1 MNVSSA
7 FLKDV
12 SSAIP
17 ISRIAFY
24 AGLLF
29 MIISICTVSVVLLP
43 VLLKSISQKMEVHG
57 HSFDYYGIFWGLSAI
72 LFLVFALILYRDAT
86 SITMVFTTD
95 VYHKRYYKYFWPFAF
110 AFLGVFCTPVAI
122 YIGVKF
128 VFTTPSVYL
137 LPAKLLCCCS
147 EKHARILVTSL
158 TFWFNLAASVFLLGH
173 GFVILFAFTMA
184 PFVVAVNVMLLV
196 LTFMC
201 LTYIMALVFTVCASL
216 GTRKCLRSN
225 ADCCAT
231 VRAAMLIPFLLAIM
245 CFVLM
250 AALSGQFVNNATQP
264 NSFNSIIKSLFTPVF
279 LAAASFGLRRLISV
293 WLHWSPGN
301 VDGGNAVYPVL
312 GRMYNGYQAMD
323 NVVIECDE

>member
-1 MNVSSA
+1 MDISNSY
-7 FLKDV
+7 LKDV

-29 MIISICTVSVVLLP
+29 MTISICAASVVLLP
-43 VLLKSISQKMEVHG
+43 VLLKLLSQKMEVDG

-72 LFLVFALILYRDAT
+72 LFLVFVLLLYRDVT
-86 SITMVFTTD
+86 IISMDFTTD
-95 VYHKRYYKYFWPFAF
+95 FYHKKYYKYFFPFVFAF
-110 AFLGVFCTPVAI
+110 FGVFCTPVAI
-122 YIGVKF
+122 YFGVKF
-128 VFTTPSVYL
+128 VFPTPSVYL
-137 LPAKLLCCCS
+137 FPAKLLCCCN

-158 TFWFNLAASVFLLGH
+158 TLWFNLAASVFLLGH
-173 GFVILFAFTMA
+173 GFITLFAFTMA

-196 LTFMC
+196 LAFMC
-201 LTYIMALVFTVCASL
+201 LTYIMALVFTMCASL
-216 GTRKCLRSN
+216 GTRKCFRSN

-231 VRAAMLIPFLLAIM
+231 VRAAILIPFLLAII

-250 AALSGQFVNNATQP
+250 GALSGQFVNNATQP

-301 VDGGNAVYPVL
+301 VDGNAVNPL
-312 GRMYNGYQAMD
+312 HGRMYNGYQAID
-323 NVVIECDE
+323 NVVIVCDE